1 MPKLKKKTSK
11 PRNSTTS
18 PRMTAPSTPNKA
30 TTSIAPVSLLSASP
44 IVAAAEA
51 TDAVVT
57 VIADHADLVSLRDTH
72 SLPRSVNSSAS
83 SVHTA
88 HSSTHTFDHSTTDQ
102 QSTAG
107 TSPSSPSALRALR
120 ERLAADAEAQHQ
132 QHVAATNT
140 DDSPNKLRKKRPPP
154 SLLAELQESSS
165 EEGKGQELG
174 QPSVE
179 QAIPQVEANE
189 DTAEAA
195 QDNALQSSRSESS
208 GANSKDI
215 SLDHKLCEAYRPR
228 DSTPS
233 SESALFSLALAPPR
247 FARRVASSTT
257 SFAYSTT
264 VRAVYLPIHLARSA
278 VHVPISMAQSLPVVG
293 GYLKSSSSPTSK
305 EPNSTANSPRSP
317 TEPTSRKTSSS
328 NMPPRL
334 SRPSEHE
341 GTISS
346 SSSADDD
353 DELGPKGLLYRTAET
368 TAGVAIAATIVPFAA
383 AGLMWGAWVRRG
395 EMKGKTGTLWG
406 KGI

>member
-1 MPKLKKKTSK
+1 MPKLKKKTSQ
-11 PRNSTTS
+11 PRKSTT
-18 PRMTAPSTPNKA
+18 PPLMTAPSTPHKA
-30 TTSIAPVSLLSASP
+30 TTSLAPVSLLSASP
-44 IVAAAEA
+44 LIAAAEA

-57 VIADHADLVSLRDTH
+57 VVADHADLVSLREAH
-72 SLPRSVNSSAS
+72 SLPRSVDSSAS
-83 SVHTA
+83 SVRTA

-132 QHVAATNT
+132 QHLAATNT

-154 SLLAELQESSS
+154 SLLAEHQQSSA
-165 EEGKGQELG
+165 EEGKGEELG

-179 QAIPQVEANE
+179 QATPEVDANE
-189 DTAEAA
+189 DTVEAA
-195 QDNALQSSRSESS
+195 QDNASQSSQSESN
-208 GANSKDI
+208 GASSKDLSPI
-215 SLDHKLCEAYRPR
+215 DHSEAYRLR
-228 DSTPS
+228 DPTPF

-257 SFAYSTT
+257 SFAYNTT
-264 VRAVYLPIHLARSA
+264 VRAVYLPVHLARSA
-278 VHVPISMAQSLPVVG
+278 VDVPISIAQSLPVVG
-293 GYLKSSSSPTSK
+293 GYLNSSSEPTSK

-317 TEPTSRKTSSS
+317 TEPTSRKTSFS

-346 SSSADDD
+346 CSSPEDD
-353 DELGPKGLLYRTAET
+353 DEFGPKGLLYRTAET
-368 TAGVAIAATIVPFAA
+368 AAGVAIAATILPFAA

-395 EMKGKTGTLWG
+395 EMKGKTGTSWG
-406 KGI
+406 KGT